1 MRRIAAAI
9 PRGEAVLPFL
19 LSALLLMLLVAWPLT
34 DLGILEPTLFGM
46 MMVVIVP
53 AGLWALGAG
62 GPRLRGQVTGT

>member
-9 PRGEAVLPFL
+9 PRGEAVLPL
-19 LSALLLMLLVAWPLT
+19 LLGALLLMILVALPLAE
-34 DLGILEPTLFGM
+34 LGIMRPTLFGM

-62 GPRLRGQVTGT
+62 GPRPRGQVRGT